1 MNGLGNEMDQEEI
14 FSPDIISESPVG
26 ILKMYGTPILLVVEV
41 WVKTGTSAF
50 FESSM
55 DDSAN
60 PQLKTT
66 GLEVMERVISNQ
78 EV

>member
-14 FSPDIISESPVG
+14 FTPDIISESPVG
-26 ILKMYGTPILLVVEV
+26 ILKMYGTSILLVVEV

-50 FESSM
+50 F
-55 DDSAN
+55 DDSTN

-66 GLEVMERVISNQ
+66 ALEVMERVISNQ